1 MLRNKGFIDYSKL
14 KKSGR
19 EAALFNERHIE

>member
-1 MLRNKGFIDYSKL
+1 MLRNKGSIDNSIL